1 MPGVAD
7 QVRRTQLTQ
16 DQKRRKQDMNEIAQ
30 MITEGRL
37 HEADERQLE
46 TIRMIAELKN
56 SFGEIGTANIS
67 VNVDNQEIIQ
77 AIKQA
82 VNEAV
87 ASLPVGAAVSPAAD
101 PNRPKMGHTSLGDL
115 VQGDD
120 DITISH
126 SDDLGEEQ
134 VGTEDST
141 DKLEKLRKLKRT

>member
-7 QVRRTQLTQ
+7 QVRRTQLLQ

-56 SFGEIGTANIS
+56 SFGEIGTANTS

-82 VNEAV
+82 VSEAV
-87 ASLPVGAAVSPAAD
+87 ASLPAGAAVSPASD

-115 VQGDD
+115 VQDD
-120 DITISH
+120 DDVTISH

-134 VGTEDST
+134 TGTEDST